1 MRQNKNVRNWI
12 EQKELWEL
20 RPKPDKI
27 DFQKLDKISSVIE
40 PFLVLLRIAQKFFLY
55 KNIRNR
61 TVRRLCLG

>member
-27 DFQKLDKISSVIE
+27 DFQKLDKISSFIE
-40 PFLVLLRIAQKFFLY
+40 PFFGFAAHCAEVLFAQKY
-55 KNIRNR
+55 KK
-61 TVRRLCLG
+61 